1 MWHFERL
8 KWVPLYFPNVLREAL
23 WSSRAGGC
31 QLSENRS
38 YSLSRL
44 IFLYFD
50 SFFMQATCIYFL
62 FATTRDEGVILDAGF
77 YFSILY
83 FFSSCTPWN
92 VFLLP
97 NKCFWF
103 HNTCTGE
110 VDLPSWQQVPDHLT
124 DKFESN
130 KNTPGLEKDQSQPDR
145 IMWAETTY

>member
-62 FATTRDEGVILDAGF
+62 FGHNQRWRSDTWCKILL
-77 YFSILY
+77 LY
-83 FFSSCTPWN
+83 PIFFSF